1 MGLFTIR
8 FTHCSIECDE
18 CSDGEIVNTGDMG
31 TRTVEDVKKYWR
43 SEGWRIGKVTLYQ
56 QAENIWWFD
65 LKEAH
70 SKRKPLK
77 KSKHSIKA
85 LRS

>member
-8 FTHCSIECDE
+8 FTHCSIECDK

-43 SEGWRIGKVTLYQ
+43 SEGWRTG
-56 QAENIWWFD
+56 
-65 LKEAH
+65 
-70 SKRKPLK
+70 
-77 KSKHSIKA
+77 
-85 LRS
+85 